1 MKINFE
7 IDVSDI
13 LEDFYSEGD
22 NVKDTLRNEIY
33 DKVKQI
39 VVRRLSEEIVKSE
52 ISSSIKK
59 EVVKE
64 TQSMLTEI
72 EKGIPDKLNDSILEI
87 ISNKIWNSF
96 KEDITF
102 KIVNMLTRSNSFFK
116 AIIKELKENL

>member
-87 ISNKIWNSF
+87 ISSKIWNSF

-116 AIIKELKENL
+116 AIIKELKND